1 MLFEKV
7 AIDPD
12 LLLSEDLVNLLR
24 YKFVWSEGRFVAELP
39 ENWIDRALMVA
50 NTLPDGPNKIRL
62 KKLLQ
67 VRNIPTINIA
77 MQGMASHE
85 WVQQAHTAKESKCVS
100 SVLCN
105 TPTDSVGWFGSDRL
119 DSYIDLSSECIG
131 YLDIKGLYA
140 KEIVSAVDVF
150 IETNKHIVLVNP
162 DQWLRVGKSKDLFA
176 AFFARWSNS
185 GGSRFTVVRSKRYLK
200 AFTDRDWSNERE
212 YIKDFLTSVKYRGYF
227 NFIAVNDEIDRLH
240 ERYLIGDRHGIKL
253 GYGLELSRNK
263 SHPWTL
269 MKESEHTSQ
278 KRRFMDNDIRDSYK
292 DNKFMLPLRGK

>member
-24 YKFVWSEGRFVAELP
+24 YKFLWSEGRFVAELP
-39 ENWIDRALMVA
+39 ENWIDRALMVV

-62 KKLLQ
+62 KNLLQ
-67 VRNIPTINIA
+67 VRNIPTTHIA
-77 MQGMASHE
+77 MQGLASQE
-85 WVQQAHTAKESKCVS
+85 WVQQAYMAKESKCVS

-105 TPTDSVGWFGSDRL
+105 TPTDSDGWFGSDRL
-119 DSYIDLSSECIG
+119 DSYIDLSNECIG
-131 YLDIKGLYA
+131 YFDIKGLCA

-162 DQWLRVGKSKDLFA
+162 DQWLRVAKSKDLFA
-176 AFFARWSNS
+176 AFFTRWSNS
-185 GGSRFTVVRSKRYLK
+185 GGSRFTVVRSKRYKK
-200 AFTDRDWSNERE
+200 AFDDCHWSNERD
-212 YIKDFLTSVKYRGYF
+212 YLHKFLTSVKYRGYF
-227 NFIAVNDEIDRLH
+227 SFIAVNDEVDRLH

-269 MKESEHTSQ
+269 MKEAEHTSQ
-278 KRRFMDNDIRDSYK
+278 KKRFMVDDIRDAYK